1 MVRASGRA
9 LSGSRSRHEVGLRFS
24 VSARLL
30 ILRGKSV
37 STEKDGRDG
46 DRDCDDPGA
55 WAGRTGASSGLGRFG
70 FAAATLALVSAL
82 PAKAQV
88 MEIGPSGVALIS
100 GPSVITPEGVKPI
113 VSPGPA
119 TKRRPAFLAA
129 EPVLAAAGVRSGL
142 SPRLLEAVAY
152 VESRFRQDAVSA
164 KGAVGMMQLMPG
176 TATELGVDPSDPA
189 QNAQG
194 GATYLRQMLAMFD
207 NDLELALA
215 AYNAGPSAVIRHRGI
230 PPFAETRAYVAA
242 VMEYL
247 AITSVPESK

>member
-1 MVRASGRA
+1 MVPAFGRA
-9 LSGSRSRHEVGLRFS
+9 PPGSRPRQEDGLRTS
-24 VSARLL
+24 VLVRLL
-30 ILRGKSV
+30 ILPRKSV
-37 STEKDGRDG
+37 SRRKGVRDH
-46 DRDCDDPGA
+46 DRGCPSG
-55 WAGRTGASSGLGRFG
+55 WTGRTGASAPLGRLG
-70 FAAATLALVSAL
+70 FAAAALAVVSDV
-82 PAKAQV
+82 PARAQV
-88 MEIGPSGVALIS
+88 MEVGPSGVAVIS
-100 GPSVITPEGVKPI
+100 GPSVITLEGVQPV

-119 TKRRPAFLAA
+119 TKRRAASLAA
-129 EPVLAAAGVRSGL
+129 EPVLRAAGELSGL

-152 VESRFRQDAVSA
+152 VESRFRHDAVSA

-176 TATELGVDPSDPA
+176 TASELGVDPSDPA

-215 AYNAGPSAVIRHRGI
+215 AYNAGPSAVTRHNGV

-247 AITSVPESK
+247 AITSVPEIK